1 MRLPVLL
8 AAMLVALLAG
18 CARHHP
24 AAAPTAAPTA
34 DSRSTPYTR
43 PLASLGTQ
51 FGWLPQAAQNTVL
64 AQAGSEEI
72 ADVTKGASSDRV
84 YYKVTFKDAA
94 HFPPL
99 YVTPDGSVLNPDL
112 TVAVPATHDSTG
124 SLPAQVVTT
133 NDLPSNVQQVLQ
145 DRAANVPLDTIHKET
160 WGNHLV
166 YIFSFKEEA
175 HQPKLYVVADGTVL
189 HPAAK

>member
-8 AAMLVALLAG
+8 AAILVALLAG
-18 CARHHP
+18 CARRQ
-24 AAAPTAAPTA
+24 AAAPTPAPTA
-34 DSRSTPYTR
+34 DSRTPYTR
-43 PLASLGTQ
+43 PLASLGTK

-64 AQAGSEEI
+64 AEAGSEEI
-72 ADVTKGASSDRV
+72 HDVVKSAGTDRV

-112 TVAVPATHDSTG
+112 TVAVPATKDSTG
-124 SLPAQVVTT
+124 GLPSEVVTT
-133 NDLPSNVQQVLQ
+133 NDLPANVQRVLQ
-145 DRAANVPLDTIHKET
+145 ERAVNAPLEVIHKET

-189 HPAAK
+189 IPAVAK